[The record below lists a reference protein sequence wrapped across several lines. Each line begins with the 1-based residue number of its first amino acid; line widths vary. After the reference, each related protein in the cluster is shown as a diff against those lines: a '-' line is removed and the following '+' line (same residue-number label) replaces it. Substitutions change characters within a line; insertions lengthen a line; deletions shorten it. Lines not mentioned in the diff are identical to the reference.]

1 MAGQYSQAASDA
13 GQYQSQGK
21 VEGYDM
27 AGLISWLSTST
38 APVNATTAAA
48 GGASQTLVPGLAGGG
63 VFSGGSPIGVGEQG
77 PEIITPT
84 APGFVLPNP
93 IVSILNG
100 LINTMPGPPK
110 SSSTGSNIQDPT
122 SSLQLQTHKSLY
134 DITAQRTALEMNV
147 ITARQSQMQMEM
159 QYMSMLNDTMNNL
172 QNMAGNS
179 SGTNFEA
186 LLQQVYQTRG
196 RYGSANF
203 RRETL

>member
-1 MAGQYSQAASDA
+1 
-13 GQYQSQGK
+13 
-21 VEGYDM
+21 
-27 AGLISWLSTST
+27 
-38 APVNATTAAA
+38 
-48 GGASQTLVPGLAGGG
+48 
-63 VFSGGSPIGVGEQG
+63 
-77 PEIITPT
+77 
-84 APGFVLPNP
+84 
-93 IVSILNG
+93 
-100 LINTMPGPPK
+100 
-110 SSSTGSNIQDPT
+110 
-122 SSLQLQTHKSLY
+122 
-134 DITAQRTALEMNV
+134 MNV